1 MDDGRRKWE
10 LAAEQLRKITVPA
23 SLGFETTASL
33 AAPQRMLGQAR
44 AEEAM
49 EFALGI
55 QDARYNLYVSGEP
68 GTGRF
73 VALKACLDRVAHE
86 RPAAPD
92 WCYVY
97 NFEQPSEPK
106 PLALPTG
113 SGRAFA
119 HDVETYVLGCRR
131 ELRRA
136 FADAAYERQRE
147 GVLRAL
153 EARHA
158 ALLDEL
164 RRQALA
170 LGFLVQGTPSGLEAL
185 PVRQQPVAAA
195 PAEGGAGVSEA
206 DGEPQPM
213 TKEEF
218 DALSEQEQAQLRTN
232 NERVEE
238 AIAHALPAIRATEE
252 EARARVRRL
261 DRAVAKKAI
270 AHLTE
275 QLAARYG
282 AQQKTVDHLHQ
293 LEADIAAH
301 ADVLTGTDAENAPQ
315 GAADTA
321 LQPEQEQE
329 EAAPEEDGSL
339 GVAATDEGGQRSGAV
354 PLDEGLRPRPSIATL
369 LRRYRVNVLAHHSP
383 EHGAPVV
390 REINPTFRNLVGR
403 IELGLRDGLPFA
415 DHMMIKPGA
424 FHRANGGFLIVD
436 ASDLLSNS
444 RSWDAIKRLL
454 RFGTIVLESDAE
466 QQNAPGGAALRPEAI
481 PAHVKVIMIG
491 DTATYGLLLNQ
502 DSEFR
507 QLFKVRADFDRDMP
521 RTAETEH
528 FYAQEAAEA
537 AQGAEG
543 PALTSDAVAL
553 LVEQGSRWAED
564 QHRLSAQLDS
574 VRDLA
579 VEACYWAR
587 KEGSGR
593 TERQHMVKAIAA
605 RERRLSLVSD
615 KLDQM
620 VFQGTMMIDTD
631 GYAVGQLN
639 GLTVISVGDHAFGK
653 PVRITARTSP
663 GWSGVVN
670 MEREVEMSGA
680 SHSKGILILTGYLA
694 GRFAQDF
701 PLSLSASLCF
711 EQMYDEVDGD
721 SASSTELYAVLSSLA
736 GAPMRQAIAVTGSV
750 NQRGDVQAVGGVTQK
765 IEGYFKICRTR
776 GLTGEQGVII
786 PRANVRNLMLN
797 EDVIEASR
805 AGRFHIFSVS
815 TIDEGIEILT
825 GIPAGR
831 PDPSGRYL
839 EGTINARVNQAL
851 RAYSEKV
858 RAYTGAPA
866 GARLGG

>member
-1 MDDGRRKWE
+1 MGGRACGFLGQGR
-10 LAAEQLRKITVPA
+10 P
-23 SLGFETTASL
+23 SGFE
-33 AAPQRMLGQAR
+33 
-44 AEEAM
+44 
-49 EFALGI
+49 AL
-55 QDARYNLYVSGEP
+55 R
-68 GTGRF
+68 
-73 VALKACLDRVAHE
+73 
-86 RPAAPD
+86 
-92 WCYVY
+92 
-97 NFEQPSEPK
+97 
-106 PLALPTG
+106 
-113 SGRAFA
+113 
-119 HDVETYVLGCRR
+119 
-131 ELRRA
+131 
-136 FADAAYERQRE
+136 
-147 GVLRAL
+147 
-153 EARHA
+153 
-158 ALLDEL
+158 
-164 RRQALA
+164 
-170 LGFLVQGTPSGLEAL
+170 
-185 PVRQQPVAAA
+185 VRQQRAAA
-195 PAEGGAGVSEA
+195 ASAEGGAGVPEA
-206 DGEPQPM
+206 DGEPQAM

-238 AIAHALPAIRATEE
+238 AIAQALPAIRATEE
-252 EARARVRRL
+252 EARDRVRRL

-270 AHLTE
+270 THLTE
-275 QLAARYG
+275 QRAARYG
-282 AQQKTVDHLHQ
+282 AQQKTVDHLHRR
-293 LEADIAAH
+293 EADIAAH
-301 ADVLTGTDAENAPQ
+301 ADVPTGTDAENAPQ

-339 GVAATDEGGQRSGAV
+339 GVAATDEGSQRSGAV
-354 PLDEGLRPRPSIATL
+354 PLDEGLRARPSIATL
-369 LRRYRVNVLAHHSP
+369 LRRYRVNVLAHHTP

-390 REINPTFRNLVGR
+390 REINPTFRHLVRR
-403 IELGLRDGLPFA
+403 IELGLRDGLPYS
-415 DHMMIKPGA
+415 DHIMIKPGA

-436 ASDLLSNS
+436 ASDLLSNA
-444 RSWDAIKRLL
+444 RSCDAIKRLL
-454 RFGTIVLESDAE
+454 RFGKIVLESDAE

-491 DTATYGLLLNQ
+491 DTSTYGLLLTQ

-507 QLFKVRADFDRDMP
+507 QLFKVRADFDSDMP

-670 MEREVEMSGA
+670 MERELEMSGA

-694 GRFAQDF
+694 AGLAQDF

-721 SASSTELYAVLSSLA
+721 SASSTELYAVLSGLA
-736 GAPMRQAIAVTGSV
+736 GAPIRQAIAVTGSV
-750 NQRGDVQAVGGVTQK
+750 NQRGDVQAVGGVTPK
-765 IEGYFKICRTR
+765 IERDFKICPTP
-776 GLTGEQGVII
+776 GLAGHQRVVL

-805 AGRFHIFSVS
+805 AGRFHIFAVS

-831 PDPSGRYL
+831 PHPPGRHL
-839 EGTINARVNQAL
+839 EGTVNARVNQAL

-866 GARLGG
+866 GARRGG